1 MEGVGEVV
9 EVMAA
14 EQGSGGGGP
23 WIGVGARLGGRE
35 EAQTSPGS
43 PRRRRCTWSSLA
55 PSESSSSL
63 ELYSA
68 I

>member
-1 MEGVGEVV
+1 MVGLDAHAYLWSPQLRLSMEGVGEVV

-23 WIGVGARLGGRE
+23 LIGVGARLGGRE

-43 PRRRRCTWSSLA
+43 PRRRQKIS
-55 PSESSSSL
+55 
-63 ELYSA
+63 
-68 I
+68 

>member
-23 WIGVGARLGGRE
+23 WIGWGVRLGGGRLKL
-35 EAQTSPGS
+35 
-43 PRRRRCTWSSLA
+43 RRDLLGGGGDLDPAWRRLSRRL
-55 PSESSSSL
+55 L
-63 ELYSA
+63 
-68 I
+68 